1 VIHTKNYPEN
11 SVDYQPGTHIIA
23 SLSVADAG
31 LLSGT
36 APVKTALDQLI
47 EKYQL
52 QKLGEIYHDFPGG
65 GFTALVCLSES
76 HISLHTWPEHQLVNM
91 DIYLSN
97 FMRNNDGTVN
107 GIFESL
113 AAFFQAEILHVQTI
127 RR

>member
-1 VIHTKNYPEN
+1 
-11 SVDYQPGTHIIA
+11 VDYQPGTHINA
-23 SLSVADAG
+23 SLSVADTG

-36 APVKTALDQLI
+36 ALVKNALDQLI

-113 AAFFQAEILHVQTI
+113 TAFFQAEILHVQI
-127 RR
+127 FRR

>member
-1 VIHTKNYPEN
+1 VIHTKNYPGN

-23 SLSVADAG
+23 SLSVAQPA

-113 AAFFQAEILHVQTI
+113 TAFFQAEILHVQTI